1 MNNVPDPDI
10 YTENKCKD
18 SWNAD
23 KQLLVP
29 EKLMGCLKDYLAGAG
44 GQYSGRINMN
54 YEETK
59 ITSFTQSIKLIY
71 IEDSANEGVEL
82 LQDMSKLTSEADLGD
97 TFSFNQKYFDYE
109 TYVVF

>member
-1 MNNVPDPDI
+1 MKDVPQLDM

-18 SWNAD
+18 SWDAD
-23 KQLLVP
+23 KDALVP
-29 EKLMGCLKDYLAGAG
+29 EKFMGCLKDYLAGAG

-54 YEETK
+54 DEETK
-59 ITSFTQSIKLIY
+59 ITSFSQSIKLIY

-82 LQDMSKLTSEADLGD
+82 LQDMSKLTSEANLGD